1 MFSTT
6 SFSSMHA
13 CISLRFLS
21 LLGPAKLTLK
31 LFVCAKTRGCIVKAS
46 GPICLYY
53 PLVGFF
59 FFFFGYL
66 SIGFY
71 NLLRKI
77 IWNKIIMVVIVK
89 PEDRRRE

>member
-31 LFVCAKTRGCIVKAS
+31 LFVFSKTRGCIVKAS
-46 GPICLYY
+46 CPICLYY
-53 PLVGFF
+53 PLEAF
-59 FFFFGYL
+59 YL
-66 SIGFY
+66 FIYLFWVLVDRLLFTEEN
-71 NLLRKI
+71 NL
-77 IWNKIIMVVIVK
+77 
-89 PEDRRRE
+89 E